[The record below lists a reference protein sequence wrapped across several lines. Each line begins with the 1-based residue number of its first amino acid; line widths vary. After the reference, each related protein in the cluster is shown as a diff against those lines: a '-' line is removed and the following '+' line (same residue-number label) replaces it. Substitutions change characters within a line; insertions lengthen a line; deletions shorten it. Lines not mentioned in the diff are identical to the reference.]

1 MNKILRT
8 LIVLLISLIA
18 APGLHAQ
25 DSLEQKVDSLKTK
38 IVELTDVLSQIK
50 KRLTEDKENKE
61 PAFVITLHDSNLL
74 KPVQTFNND
83 EDTLAKVIVEK
94 VIFDIK
100 DGLILDLQV
109 LCKNG
114 KIYSNYHAPIALTR
128 FDRCAWLSY
137 HNGKRFEY
145 IRTCDIARVIR
156 KGISVPDD
164 SLFELTAKAPEFI
177 LMRGAGINQVVDLR
191 IYSDMLGTFGNEANG
206 IAQVEGSTRI
216 FINNRNWFGRS
227 FTPFRYGFFS
237 VQASKLDSRLQTL
250 AIDTTFSRLDVIQ
263 RSFAGVDIGTNLFGF
278 WLQRKSRSWASV
290 NGGAGIHLT
299 RSGNEGDTTTMTSQY
314 LFLESL
320 FEFKEIR
327 NFGVDFS
334 ARVFWQ
340 TIPGLPDNT
349 GNTQSIF
356 RLGATAYWNPVGNVG
371 SRIFARVNYYQN
383 LDNGEQ
389 PFVQLQIGYSAM
401 ISSLLSKK

>member
-1 MNKILRT
+1 
-8 LIVLLISLIA
+8 
-18 APGLHAQ
+18 
-25 DSLEQKVDSLKTK
+25 
-38 IVELTDVLSQIK
+38 
-50 KRLTEDKENKE
+50 
-61 PAFVITLHDSNLL
+61 
-74 KPVQTFNND
+74 
-83 EDTLAKVIVEK
+83 

-109 LCKNG
+109 VCQGG
-114 KIYSNYHAPIALTR
+114 KIFSNFHAPIALTR

-145 IRTCDIARVIR
+145 IRTCDIATVIR
-156 KGISVPDD
+156 KGVSVPDD
-164 SLFELTAKAPEFI
+164 SLFELTLSKPEFT
-177 LMRGAGINQVVDLR
+177 LTRGASINQIVDLR
-191 IYSDMLGTFGNEANG
+191 IYSDMLGTLGNEPNG
-206 IAQVEGSTRI
+206 IAQIEGSTRI
-216 FINNRNWFGRS
+216 FINNKNYGRS

-237 VQASKLDSRLQTL
+237 VQASKIDSRLQTL
-250 AIDTTFSRLDVIQ
+250 GIDTTFSRLDAIQ
-263 RSFAGVDIGTNLFGF
+263 RSFASVDIGSNLFGF

-299 RSGNEGDTTTMTSQY
+299 RTSFEGDTATTTSQY

-320 FEFKEIR
+320 FEFKEIQ

-340 TIPGLPDNT
+340 TIPGLPEKR

-371 SRIFARVNYYQN
+371 SRVFARVNYYQN
-383 LDNGEQ
+383 LNKGEQ